1 MILFIDILIRLVN
14 FSASLLFLLVIL
26 NIALSYFMDAYHPM
40 RQFVERI
47 VGPLLNPI
55 RRVVPLIGMFDFS
68 PLILIIL
75 ISVLQSAL
83 VNLLFTLR

>member
-1 MILFIDILIRLVN
+1 LFIDILIRIIN
-14 FSASLLFLLVIL
+14 FSASLLILLIFVH
-26 NIALSYFMDAYHPM
+26 IALSFFVDPYHPV
-40 RQFVERI
+40 RQTLERI

-55 RRVVPLIGMFDFS
+55 RRAVPLIGMFDIS
-68 PLILIIL
+68 PIILVLL